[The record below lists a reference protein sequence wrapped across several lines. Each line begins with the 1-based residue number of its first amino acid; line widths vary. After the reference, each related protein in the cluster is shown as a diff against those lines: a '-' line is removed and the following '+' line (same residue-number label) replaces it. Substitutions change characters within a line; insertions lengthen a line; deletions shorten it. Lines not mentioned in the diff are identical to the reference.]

1 MTSTQ
6 REVFTRVLSGD
17 LEGLTELLDRDA
29 VAGGSP
35 QTDPCGVTDEMGR
48 NALMTACMLGRSAIA
63 RVLVDHGASVNEQTV
78 RGYSSLHLAACWGHL
93 DTVRVL
99 LELGA
104 DPLSQ
109 TFTGQRPVDLAMK
122 YCKTDCV
129 DCLLLAEAKQD
140 LASYVDLVRDLVSD
154 PEKSL
159 TKEEKII
166 CTNACSSKTNWI
178 ETVGGPAASDF
189 TAQRRH
195 MEDAV
200 RPVLDRLSARGL
212 LPEQQPPAPLMNGP
226 Q

>member
-17 LEGLTELLDRDA
+17 LEGLKELLDRDA
-29 VAGGSP
+29 VAEGSP

-48 NALMTACMLGRSAIA
+48 NALMTASMLGRSVIA
-63 RVLVDHGASVNEQTV
+63 RELVDHGASVNERTV

-109 TFTGQRPVDLAMK
+109 TFTGQRPVDLAMTH
-122 YCKTDCV
+122 CKTDCV
-129 DCLLLAEAKQD
+129 DCFLLAEAKRD
-140 LASYVDLVRDLVSD
+140 LASYVDLVMDLVSD

-159 TKEEKII
+159 TKEEK
-166 CTNACSSKTNWI
+166 TDWI
-178 ETVGGPAASDF
+178 QSVGGPAASDF
-189 TAQRRH
+189 TAQRRDL
-195 MEDAV
+195 EDAV
-200 RPVLDRLSARGL
+200 RPVVDRLSARAAEL
-212 LPEQQPPAPLMNGP
+212 LDQSATA
-226 Q
+226 